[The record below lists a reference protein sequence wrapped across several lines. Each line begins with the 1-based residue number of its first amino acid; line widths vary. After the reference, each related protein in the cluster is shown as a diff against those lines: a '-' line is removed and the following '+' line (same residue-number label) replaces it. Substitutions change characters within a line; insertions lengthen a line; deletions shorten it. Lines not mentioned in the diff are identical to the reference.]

1 MEELFDLPT
10 IAAKSKMSK
19 ATIRRLIHQYPHYR
33 RGGNG
38 RIMMTQKQIEY
49 LIAHQSQLYIPK

>member
-1 MEELFDLPT
+1 MFDLPT

-33 RGGNG
+33 MGGNA

>member
-33 RGGNG
+33 MGGNA
-38 RIMMTQKQIEY
+38 RIMMTQEQIEY

>member
-10 IAAKSKMSK
+10 IATKSKMSK
-19 ATIRRLIHQYPHYR
+19 ATVRRLMHQYPHYR
-33 RGGNG
+33 MGGNA
-38 RIMMTQKQIEY
+38 RIMMTQEQIEY